1 MSYICKGNIPKNCSK
16 CPQRTLYHGINVCLA
31 ADKMK
36 VSTSN
41 KYRHDNCPLV
51 EIPTPH
57 GRLIDADKLLESFRE
72 ALDEDRHFVN
82 FFALVDDSPTVID
95 PEVTNGVFYS
105 TDIKEKLGA
114 PLGEWP

>member
-41 KYRHDNCPLV
+41 KSRHENCPLV
-51 EIPTPH
+51 EIPTLH
-57 GRLIDADKLLESFRE
+57 GRLIDADELIGYLNEWLSDSVALFGFTRIINHQPIIIE
-72 ALDEDRHFVN
+72 AEVN
-82 FFALVDDSPTVID
+82 
-95 PEVTNGVFYS
+95 E
-105 TDIKEKLGA
+105 
-114 PLGEWP
+114 